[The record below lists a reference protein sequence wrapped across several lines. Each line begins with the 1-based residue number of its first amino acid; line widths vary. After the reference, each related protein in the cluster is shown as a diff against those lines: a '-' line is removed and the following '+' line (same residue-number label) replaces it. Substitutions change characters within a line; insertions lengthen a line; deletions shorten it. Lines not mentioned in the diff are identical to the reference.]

1 MFTKEERKFYIEE
14 ILSRIFVLDRVQFDE
29 HFSKDKETINYLI
42 NNVSE
47 TFLSTNKFL
56 IEMIVN
62 YIKNNPT
69 QSKSDLIMIM
79 PLKQFL
85 HIVKLEMNKDLNY
98 KPKVETIEINNSND
112 IKEINELGDFV
123 DEKKDNL
130 SLKIEEKTKTNIV
143 SDKLTSLLAKVKGN
157 DSIDTIESKIEENEV
172 EKKSKLELLK
182 DNVKSGTDMLS
193 KIINLK
199 NNDSKESNIILNE
212 TKDESNNEKIIKV
225 EEKKLNLDIS
235 PINFMEKI
243 TKVEQIDQEY
253 LNDIPDYFE
262 DIEIS
267 EENNEINKIEIIE
280 SEKEI
285 ESLNIET
292 NEIENINL
300 DNKINDINYDDY
312 ENINYDDYEEEEIDY
327 GDSFYDEEYEFKDN
341 TLEDSNKI
349 EEIEDVEKIEIEKE
363 EIKEIIPEEEVIS
376 FAFDIDEDNQ
386 LISNATLEE
395 NLINENIKEET
406 IIEENEL
413 VSFSFNIVEDE
424 KEIEIDENILNLEN
438 KSTIEEVIEE
448 VVEINLIEEEK
459 QEFIISESNNNENI
473 ILESKKEEDLFSL
486 NFDSKIENKEEN
498 FFFVLNDEKEHKK
511 EIDVFS
517 FIVEEKNQNKESL
530 NINSIFEEK
539 KENNIEFNF
548 DSFFNKEN
556 NVEKKDEF
564 IFNLDI
570 EKKDDEVLE
579 SNEKINLVLNLE
591 NNENK
596 NIINKDNNLI
606 FDLNLDKFD
615 LSEINNNKETIIEEE
630 TIDSL
635 KLKVLELEK
644 KVSKLLFLEEKINEI
659 ENRISFLIEKK

>member
-280 SEKEI
+280 SEKET
-285 ESLNIET
+285 ESFNIET

-363 EIKEIIPEEEVIS
+363 EIKEIIPEEEVVS

-413 VSFSFNIVEDE
+413 FSFSFNIVEDE

-473 ILESKKEEDLFSL
+473 ILESKKEKDLFSL

-596 NIINKDNNLI
+596 NIINEENNLI

-615 LSEINNNKETIIEEE
+615 LSEINNNKEISVEEE

>member
-280 SEKEI
+280 SEKET
-285 ESLNIET
+285 ESFNIET
-292 NEIENINL
+292 NEIENNDL

-363 EIKEIIPEEEVIS
+363 EIKEIIPEEVVS

-386 LISNATLEE
+386 LISNETLEE

-413 VSFSFNIVEDE
+413 FSFSFNIVEDE
-424 KEIEIDENILNLEN
+424 KEKEIDENILKN
-438 KSTIEEVIEE
+438 KLTIEEVNEKPIEE
-448 VVEINLIEEEK
+448 VVEINLIEEK
-459 QEFIISESNNNENI
+459 QEFVMSDSDNNENI
-473 ILESKKEEDLFSL
+473 VLESKREEDLFYL
-486 NFDSKIENKEEN
+486 NFDSKTENKEEN
-498 FFFVLNDEKEHKK
+498 FFFGLNDEKEK

-539 KENNIEFNF
+539 KENDIEFNF

-596 NIINKDNNLI
+596 NIINKENNLI

-615 LSEINNNKETIIEEE
+615 LSEINNNNKEISVEEE